1 MTANGAGSTTGLPSD
16 PDGSVKEALGSSQD
30 ITERKGIEIELS
42 KKNQTLSQALDVLSQ
57 TRNELVML
65 NNELEAKVA
74 ERTRDLAASEE
85 ELRQTLDQAVDL
97 NSKLSERE
105 NFLSSIIDQSPF
117 STWIA
122 DAQGTM
128 VRQNE
133 SCLKL
138 FGVTD
143 PSVANGRYN
152 ILKDEI
158 IQHQP
163 YYADIV
169 AVFEQGKI
177 ARFEVLDYNV
187 ADLKHVSLSSS
198 RQVSL
203 VTTIFPIKDEQGR
216 VLSAVIQHE
225 DITERRKA
233 EEALMYQH
241 KVTQTIT
248 RNTTSSLFM
257 MNQDGHCTYLNP
269 AAEKMFGFTQEEIGQ
284 QPLHY
289 LIHHH
294 RPDGTS
300 YPKEEC
306 PIGRALAQKS
316 DIRVHEDVF
325 FRKDGS
331 PLAVSCAASPIFEN
345 GIPVATVVEV
355 RDITEEKAA
364 QERLLRINE
373 DLNRKN
379 EELKRTNIDL
389 DNFVYTA
396 SHDLKAPIANLEGIL
411 SMMTKKLTGK
421 LNQQEMKLIDMMNA
435 MTVRLKSTIKDL
447 TEITKVQKE
456 LDQEKE
462 AVSFEEILEDI
473 KTDIQSVIVES
484 KGILTTDFEVPE
496 INYARKN
503 LRSVLYNLV
512 VNALKYHSPQRQL
525 LISVQTRRQEE
536 FVVLAVQDNGLGIPA
551 NQIHKLFAMFRR
563 LHTHVEGS
571 GIGLY
576 ITKRII
582 ENNGGRIEVESE
594 ENQGTTFRVYFRR
607 E

>member
-1 MTANGAGSTTGLPSD
+1 M
-16 PDGSVKEALGSSQD
+16 
-30 ITERKGIEIELS
+30 I
-42 KKNQTLSQALDVLSQ
+42 
-57 TRNELVML
+57 
-65 NNELEAKVA
+65 
-74 ERTRDLAASEE
+74 
-85 ELRQTLDQAVDL
+85 
-97 NSKLSERE
+97 
-105 NFLSSIIDQSPF
+105 
-117 STWIA
+117 
-122 DAQGTM
+122 
-128 VRQNE
+128 RQNK

-143 PSVANGRYN
+143 PELANGRYN

-158 IQHQP
+158 VQHQP

-169 AVFEQGKI
+169 AVFKEGKI

-187 ADLKHVSLSSS
+187 ADLKHVSLSSG

-203 VTTIFPIKDEQGR
+203 VTTIFPVKDEQGR

-233 EEALMYQH
+233 EEALLYQH

-269 AAEKMFGFTQEEIGQ
+269 AAEKMFGFTQEEMGR

-294 RPDGTS
+294 HPDGTF
-300 YPKEEC
+300 YPIEEC
-306 PIGRALAQKS
+306 PIDRALPQNF
-316 DIRVHEDVF
+316 DIRAHEDVF

-331 PLAVSCAASPIFEN
+331 SLTVSCAASPIFEN

-355 RDITEEKAA
+355 RDITEEKGA

-396 SHDLKAPIANLEGIL
+396 SHDLKAPIANLEGII
-411 SMMTKKLTGK
+411 SMMARKLTGK
-421 LNQQEMKLIDMMNA
+421 LDQQEMKLIDMMNA
-435 MTVRLKSTIKDL
+435 MTARLKSTIRDL

-462 AVSFEEILEDI
+462 AISFEEILEDV
-473 KTDIQSVIVES
+473 KTDIQPLIVES
-484 KGILTTDFEVPE
+484 KALLTTDFEVRE
-496 INYARKN
+496 ISYARKN

-512 VNALKYHSPQRQL
+512 VNALKYHSPERQA

-536 FVVLAVQDNGLGIPA
+536 FVVLSVQDNGLGIPA

-576 ITKRII
+576 ITRRII

-594 ENQGTTFRVYFRR
+594 ENQGTTFRVYFRT